1 MDQVHSL
8 FRVQA
13 PFRPDGLESFQAVA
27 PPGNRKEAENVTGLT
42 TQLVISIALGLG
54 ALLAFCALR
63 TRWVVMFAPRTKLR
77 RKTPPILSSTF
88 FGWIPQLMRIPEAE
102 MLECVG
108 LDAVMLLRFF
118 AMASKLFFCCLIP
131 GLLVILPVNRYTHSD
146 KLDQSPDHDDDDD
159 DGNWLSSLGW
169 GSGTDS
175 HGTPLLYLFTQF
187 TFTWVFSILTIYT
200 IWHTYEGYI
209 VIRRKFML
217 KRAKSITNRTV
228 MVIGLPSTLQ
238 NDRELATFYES
249 LGVGSVESAHVCR
262 HVRTLKRLIEQR
274 AHALRNLERVY
285 VEYYGNPSGVPGYDP
300 NKIEA
305 ETDHD
310 LADPQVIAEDHDGAD
325 EGTSLLRKQAKKRPT
340 TRLGFMGIFG
350 KKVDKID
357 HCREIFATL
366 DKAVQKMRM
375 SRIFATSTI
384 GFVTFEEMH
393 SAQILA
399 QTVNTQQT
407 LSCITSLAPEPR
419 DVFWN
424 NLNLPPSELN
434 VRSVVVNTTVFFLV
448 FFWSG
453 PIGIFSSFLNL
464 KTLEKLIPGITQ
476 IAEASPILKDL
487 IQGFLPTLGVTIFLA
502 VVPKILEALCVRQG
516 IQSHSAVAR
525 SLYHKYFYFI
535 LFNVVLLFTV
545 IGTWAQAFDR
555 VYHNLGELALLLAM
569 SLPRVAPFFVNYLI
583 LKGIG
588 MFPLQ
593 LLQIGDVIEQT
604 FRGTLSKT
612 PRDYAEARAPPEMH
626 QGVVYAN
633 ATLSFVIVLIYSCI
647 KPLILVFG
655 SVYFALGYVVYKYQ
669 LLYVFFH
676 PYESGGL
683 TWPMVYNRITL
694 GLVIFQLTMLGLF
707 MLKQSYLLGALLA
720 PLPIGTAWFWYWTT
734 TSYKSTA
741 KFVPLELLRPDEI
754 ERQMQTFESEDLL
767 ERQQQMEQED
777 PSGVSAAAI
786 GPPTQVP
793 GHVLINVDQN
803 AGKIAKPRGAN
814 GNGVA
819 KDIAVATATAVIT
832 PGGTQRPIP
841 KSMVE
846 EDDYQAIPDR
856 YTDYRQPPMT
866 LFVGVLNSSM
876 RHYNHPA
883 IAGPLPTLWLPLKK
897 GASDGKKAKRHD
909 EESRIGGGR
918 GSESDSDDEHHTHE
932 HIEAALAR
940 PPLMLPSQ
948 SSDEPQSYEEGDNL
962 VGGGQDDDLSKPATA
977 ISSSEAAAPS
987 ASEATSVTQRPRG
1000 PQSLPQGS
1008 ASAGSLSSAAPKVDG
1023 LPSSAQQSS
1032 TDTTATIA
1040 QDAESSA
1047 PAKKSNPAVEGITE
1061 VYYHHP
1067 EKQAAASSEG
1077 ALVDTASGM
1086 NEASTADVSRPN
1098 VRTVQGQGSNA
1109 SLLRQSNSATAT
1121 PGPGSGSAPSS

>member
-1 MDQVHSL
+1 MDSL

-13 PFRPDGLESFQAVA
+13 PFRFDGPESFQTVA

-42 TQLVISIALGLG
+42 TQLVISIALGL
-54 ALLAFCALR
+54 AAFLAFCALR

-77 RKTPPILSSTF
+77 RKTPPILASTF

-131 GLLVILPVNRYTHSD
+131 GLLVILPVNRYTNSD
-146 KLDQSPDHDDDDD
+146 KLGHSPDHGDDED
-159 DGNWLSSLGW
+159 DGFWKTSLGW
-169 GSGTDS
+169 GSRTDA

-187 TFTWVFSILTIYT
+187 TFTWVFTILTTYS

-209 VIRRKFML
+209 AIRRNFML
-217 KRAKSITNRTV
+217 KHAKSITNRTV
-228 MVIGLPSTLQ
+228 MVIGLPSKLQ
-238 NDRELATFYES
+238 NDRDLANFYEK
-249 LGVGSVESAHVCR
+249 LDVGSVEGARVCR

-274 AHALRNLERVY
+274 AHALRNLERAY
-285 VEYYGNPSGVPGYDP
+285 VEYYGNPSTVPGYDP
-300 NKIEA
+300 DKIEA
-305 ETDHD
+305 ESDHE
-310 LADPQVIAEDHDGAD
+310 LADPRTMAEDHEGAD
-325 EGTSLLRKQAKKRPT
+325 EGTSLLRKKAKKRPT

-366 DKAVQKMRM
+366 DKAVRKMRM
-375 SRIFATSTI
+375 SRIFAPSSI
-384 GFVTFEEMH
+384 GFVTFKDMH

-419 DVFWN
+419 DVFWD
-424 NLNLPPSELN
+424 NLNLPPSELG

-464 KTLEKLIPGITQ
+464 KTLEKLLPGVTK

-487 IQGFLPTLGVTIFLA
+487 IQGFLPTLGVSIFLA
-502 VVPKILEALCVRQG
+502 VVPKILKALCVRQG

-535 LFNVVLLFTV
+535 LVNVVLLFTV
-545 IGTWAQAFDR
+545 IGTWAQAFDKI
-555 VYHNLGELALLLAM
+555 YHNLGELALLLAM
-569 SLPRVAPFFVNYLI
+569 SLPRVAPFFVNFVI

-593 LLQIGDVIEQT
+593 LLQFGDVIEQT

-612 PRDYAEARAPPEMH
+612 PRDYAEARAPPELH
-626 QGVVYAN
+626 DGVVYAN

-655 SVYFALGYVVYKYQ
+655 SVYFAIGYVVYKYQ

-741 KFVPLELLRPDEI
+741 KFVPLELLQPDEI
-754 ERQMQTFESEDLL
+754 ERQMRSFDNERLLAQQEQT
-767 ERQQQMEQED
+767 EQD
-777 PSGVSAAAI
+777 IPGVSAAAV

-803 AGKIAKPRGAN
+803 AGRAARPSVTS
-814 GNGVA
+814 GNGVT

-841 KSMVE
+841 KSTVE

-866 LFVGVLNSSM
+866 LFVGVLNSGM

-897 GASDGKKAKRHD
+897 GAGDSKKPQRHD
-909 EESRIGGGR
+909 EESRIGGR
-918 GSESDSDDEHHTHE
+918 HGSGSDSEDEHHTHE

-948 SSDEPQSYEEGDNL
+948 SSDEPQSYEQGDNL
-962 VGGGQDDDLSKPATA
+962 VGGGQDEDLSKPANDSNDT
-977 ISSSEAAAPS
+977 SSSDVVTPS
-987 ASEATSVTQRPRG
+987 ASEASSAAQRPRG
-1000 PQSLPQGS
+1000 PQSLPE
-1008 ASAGSLSSAAPKVDG
+1008 
-1023 LPSSAQQSS
+1023 
-1032 TDTTATIA
+1032 TA
-1040 QDAESSA
+1040 
-1047 PAKKSNPAVEGITE
+1047 
-1061 VYYHHP
+1061 
-1067 EKQAAASSEG
+1067 
-1077 ALVDTASGM
+1077 
-1086 NEASTADVSRPN
+1086 
-1098 VRTVQGQGSNA
+1098 
-1109 SLLRQSNSATAT
+1109 
-1121 PGPGSGSAPSS
+1121 

>member
-1 MDQVHSL
+1 MDQAM
-8 FRVQA
+8 FRVQD
-13 PFRPDGLESFQAVA
+13 PFHPNGLNSFQTAA

-42 TQLVISIALGLG
+42 TQLVISIALGLT
-54 ALLAFCALR
+54 AFLAFCALR

-88 FGWIPQLMRIPEAE
+88 FGWLPQLMRIPEIE

-118 AMASKLFFCCLIP
+118 EMASKLFLCCLVP
-131 GLLVILPVNRYTHSD
+131 GLLIILPVNRYTHSD
-146 KLDQSPDHDDDDD
+146 KLGQNPGHDDDDD
-159 DGNWLSSLGW
+159 DGFWNSSFGW
-169 GSGTDS
+169 GSQTDA

-187 TFTWVFSILTIYT
+187 TFTWVFTILTTYA
-200 IWHTYEGYI
+200 IWNTYEGYI
-209 VIRRKFML
+209 IIRRKFML
-217 KRAKSITNRTV
+217 KHARSITNRTV
-228 MVIGLPSTLQ
+228 MVIGLPSELQ
-238 NDRELATFYES
+238 YDRELAKFYEK
-249 LGVGSVESAHVCR
+249 LGVGSVESATVCR
-262 HVRTLKRLIEQR
+262 HVRTLKRLVEQR
-274 AHALRNLERVY
+274 AHALRDLERAY
-285 VEYYGNPSGVPGYDP
+285 VEYYGNPSAVPGYDP
-300 NKIEA
+300 DKVEA
-305 ETDHD
+305 ETDHE
-310 LADPQVIAEDHDGAD
+310 LENPRTVAEDHEGAD
-325 EGTSLLRKQAKKRPT
+325 EGTSLLRTVDKKRPT
-340 TRLGFMGIFG
+340 TRLGFLGIFG
-350 KKVDKID
+350 KKVDKIN
-357 HCREIFATL
+357 HCRDIYVTL
-366 DKAVQKMRM
+366 DRAVRKVRM
-375 SRIFATSTI
+375 SRTLPPSSI
-384 GFVTFEEMH
+384 GFVTFKDMH

-399 QTVNTQQT
+399 QTVNTKQT

-419 DVFWN
+419 DVFWD
-424 NLNLPPSELN
+424 NLNLPPSELG
-434 VRSVVVNTTVFFLV
+434 VRSVVINTTVFFLV

-464 KTLEKLIPGITQ
+464 KTLEKLLPGVTK

-588 MFPLQ
+588 SFPLQ
-593 LLQIGDVIEQT
+593 LLQFGDVIEQT
-604 FRGTLSKT
+604 FRGALSKT
-612 PRDYAEARAPPEMH
+612 PRDYAEARAPPELH
-626 QGVVYAN
+626 DGVVYAN

-655 SVYFALGYVVYKYQ
+655 SVYFAIGYVVFKYQ

-694 GLVIFQLTMLGLF
+694 GMVIFQLTMLGLF

-720 PLPIGTAWFWYWTT
+720 PLPIGTVWFWYWTT

-741 KFVPLELLRPDEI
+741 KFVPLELLQPDEI
-754 ERQMQTFESEDLL
+754 ERHIRTYDEEFSDAL
-767 ERQQQMEQED
+767 QQH
-777 PSGVSAAAI
+777 SGQDIPGISAAAV
-786 GPPTQVP
+786 GRSTQVP
-793 GHVLINVDQN
+793 GHVLIDVDQN
-803 AGKIAKPRGAN
+803 AGGIAKPRAAN

-819 KDIAVATATAVIT
+819 KNIAIATATAVIT

-841 KSMVE
+841 KSTVE
-846 EDDYQAIPDR
+846 DDDYQAIPDR

-866 LFVGVLNSSM
+866 LFTGVLNSGM
-876 RHYNHPA
+876 RHYIHPA

-897 GASDGKKAKRHD
+897 GATDGKKPVRHD
-909 EESRIGGGR
+909 ESRIGGR
-918 GSESDSDDEHHTHE
+918 HGSGADSEDEHHTHE

-948 SSDEPQSYEEGDNL
+948 SSDEPQSYEQGDNL
-962 VGGGQDDDLSKPATA
+962 VGGGQDEDLSKPADDTHTDA
-977 ISSSEAAAPS
+977 ATPSGSEASS
-987 ASEATSVTQRPRG
+987 AIQRPRG
-1000 PQSLPQGS
+1000 PQ
-1008 ASAGSLSSAAPKVDG
+1008 G
-1023 LPSSAQQSS
+1023 LP
-1032 TDTTATIA
+1032 
-1040 QDAESSA
+1040 
-1047 PAKKSNPAVEGITE
+1047 
-1061 VYYHHP
+1061 
-1067 EKQAAASSEG
+1067 
-1077 ALVDTASGM
+1077 
-1086 NEASTADVSRPN
+1086 EAS
-1098 VRTVQGQGSNA
+1098 
-1109 SLLRQSNSATAT
+1109 
-1121 PGPGSGSAPSS
+1121 

>member
-1 MDQVHSL
+1 
-8 FRVQA
+8 VQG
-13 PFRPDGLESFQAVA
+13 PFGPDGLDSFQTVA

-42 TQLVISIALGLG
+42 TQLVISIALGL
-54 ALLAFCALR
+54 AAFLAFCALR

-88 FGWIPQLMRIPEAE
+88 FGWVPQLMRIPEAE

-118 AMASKLFFCCLIP
+118 AMAAKLFFCCLIP
-131 GLLVILPVNRYTHSD
+131 GLLVILPVNRYTNSD
-146 KLDQSPDHDDDDD
+146 KLDQSPDHGDDDD
-159 DGNWLSSLGW
+159 DGYWNNSLGW
-169 GSGTDS
+169 GSRTDA

-187 TFTWVFSILTIYT
+187 TFTWVFTILTTYS

-209 VIRRKFML
+209 AIRRKYML
-217 KRAKSITNRTV
+217 KHAKSITNRTV
-228 MVIGLPSTLQ
+228 MVIGLPSHLQ
-238 NDRELATFYES
+238 KDHELAKFYEA
-249 LGVGSVESAHVCR
+249 LGVGSVENARVCR

-274 AHALRNLERVY
+274 AHALRNLERAY
-285 VEYYGNPSGVPGYDP
+285 VEYYGNPSAVPGYDP
-300 NKIEA
+300 DKIEA
-305 ETDHD
+305 ESNHEP
-310 LADPQVIAEDHDGAD
+310 ADPQTTAEEHEGAD
-325 EGTSLLRKQAKKRPT
+325 EGTSLLRSQDKKRPT
-340 TRLGFMGIFG
+340 TRLGFMGKFG

-366 DKAVQKMRM
+366 DKAVQKMRK
-375 SRIFATSTI
+375 SRIFATSSI
-384 GFVTFEEMH
+384 GFVTFEKMH

-399 QTVNTQQT
+399 QTVNTQET
-407 LSCITSLAPEPR
+407 LTCITSLAPEPR
-419 DVFWN
+419 DVFWD
-424 NLNLPPSELN
+424 NLNLPPSELG

-464 KTLEKLIPGITQ
+464 KTLEKLIPGVTK

-593 LLQIGDVIEQT
+593 LLQFGDVIEQT

-612 PRDYAEARAPPEMH
+612 PRDYAEARAPPELH
-626 QGVVYAN
+626 DGIVYAN

-647 KPLILVFG
+647 KPLILLFG
-655 SVYFALGYVVYKYQ
+655 AVYFAVGYVVYKYQ

-676 PYESGGL
+676 PYESSGL

-694 GLVIFQLTMLGLF
+694 GMVIFQLTMLGLF

-720 PLPIGTAWFWYWTT
+720 PLPIGTVWFWYWTT
-734 TSYKSTA
+734 ASYKSTA
-741 KFVPLELLRPDEI
+741 KYVPLELLQPDEI
-754 ERQMQTFESEDLL
+754 ERQMRSFENETLQA
-767 ERQQQMEQED
+767 QQQQAEQGVT
-777 PSGVSAAAI
+777 SGVSAAAV
-786 GPPTQVP
+786 GSPSQVP

-803 AGKIAKPRGAN
+803 AGKSSKPSVAN
-814 GNGVA
+814 GNGTG
-819 KDIAVATATAVIT
+819 KGIAVATATAVIT

-841 KSMVE
+841 KSTVE

-866 LFVGVLNSSM
+866 LFVGVLNSAM

-897 GASDGKKAKRHD
+897 GTSDGKKPKRHD
-909 EESRIGGGR
+909 EESRIGGRHGQDSY
-918 GSESDSDDEHHTHE
+918 SEDEHHTHE

-948 SSDEPQSYEEGDNL
+948 SSDEPQSYEQGDNL
-962 VGGGQDDDLSKPATA
+962 VGGGQDDDLSKPVAESSNSDVAT
-977 ISSSEAAAPS
+977 PS
-987 ASEATSVTQRPRG
+987 ASEASSATQRLRG
-1000 PQSLPQGS
+1000 PQSLPE
-1008 ASAGSLSSAAPKVDG
+1008 
-1023 LPSSAQQSS
+1023 
-1032 TDTTATIA
+1032 AT
-1040 QDAESSA
+1040 
-1047 PAKKSNPAVEGITE
+1047 
-1061 VYYHHP
+1061 
-1067 EKQAAASSEG
+1067 
-1077 ALVDTASGM
+1077 
-1086 NEASTADVSRPN
+1086 
-1098 VRTVQGQGSNA
+1098 
-1109 SLLRQSNSATAT
+1109 
-1121 PGPGSGSAPSS
+1121 